1 VGLSQSIQ
9 SQSPQLHISGN
20 LFDGLIEL
28 YKEAIPW
35 AIGLVAPELDV
46 AEEGIT
52 LYRGVDALH
61 PGYANALEGIANPI
75 GGDATALQHV
85 LGNTASEFTSWTSDF
100 GVAEGFATQQ
110 SGSGVV
116 LSNTFSRSLLI
127 PSPGNALGLGES
139 EFLVPGPVT
148 GSGITRVPAW

>member
-1 VGLSQSIQ
+1 M
-9 SQSPQLHISGN
+9 
-20 LFDGLIEL
+20 
-28 YKEAIPW
+28 
-35 AIGLVAPELDV
+35 
-46 AEEGIT
+46 
-52 LYRGVDALH
+52 DALH

-85 LGNTASEFTSWTSDF
+85 LGNTASEFTSLTSDL

-116 LSNTFSRSLLI
+116 LSNTFSRSFLI
-127 PSPGNALGLGES
+127 PSPGNAQGLGES

>member
-1 VGLSQSIQ
+1 MAGAVNGLSS
-9 SQSPQLHISGN
+9 
-20 LFDGLIEL
+20 LFGQTSATE
-28 YKEAIPW
+28 
-35 AIGLVAPELDV
+35 G
-46 AEEGIT
+46 AEDAIT

-61 PGYANALEGIANPI
+61 PGYANALEGVANPI
-75 GGDATALQHV
+75 GGSATPLQHV

-116 LSNTFSRSLLI
+116 LSNTFSRSMLM
-127 PSPGNALGLGES
+127 PSPGGALGLGES

-148 GSGITRVPAW
+148 GSSVMQVPAW